1 MVITQKNL
9 YTILCVL
16 FAIILSVILFPLY
29 VNGDQIAYR
38 GFFENCLTYEK
49 DIKVKWY
56 CYNGYLGSKE
66 PGYFLIMNYLGSVFG
81 GFYLNVIFNGFLVYL
96 ISVLVCNNIKSNIE
110 RVFIL
115 LLMITN
121 FYVLVLFF
129 SAERLKFA
137 FVFFMAFLVFRGVK
151 QKIFIIFS
159 LLTHVQILI
168 LFISFYIR
176 FIYDSNL
183 SILRKNLINFIA
195 SVFLFLFLVFNK
207 NHLIYKINVYSTL
220 VQEVDS
226 GFLSLLKVSVI
237 YFITL
242 FSYPRLS
249 VILAGIPILISAY
262 FLGSSRIMMLMFLF
276 YFFVIILLKKKTDI
290 LFYLIL
296 FYFSFKSFDFILN
309 IISYGDG
316 FNLS

>member
-1 MVITQKNL
+1 M
-9 YTILCVL
+9 
-16 FAIILSVILFPLY
+16 
-29 VNGDQIAYR
+29 
-38 GFFENCLTYEK
+38 
-49 DIKVKWY
+49 
-56 CYNGYLGSKE
+56 
-66 PGYFLIMNYLGSVFG
+66 
-81 GFYLNVIFNGFLVYL
+81 
-96 ISVLVCNNIKSNIE
+96 
-110 RVFIL
+110 
-115 LLMITN
+115 
-121 FYVLVLFF
+121 
-129 SAERLKFA
+129 
-137 FVFFMAFLVFRGVK
+137 
-151 QKIFIIFS
+151 
-159 LLTHVQILI
+159 
-168 LFISFYIR
+168 
-176 FIYDSNL
+176 
-183 SILRKNLINFIA
+183 INFIA

-220 VQEVDS
+220 VQEADS